1 MPESTETLN
10 MENTKPAPGLLT
22 LPSWLSRQRLEPL
35 MPVITLLAGL
45 AAYLVERAQGHS
57 PGAFLLYGLALAAG
71 GYFGLL
77 DGLKTLTKRQIDI
90 DLLMILAALGA
101 TAIGNPAEGVT
112 LLFLFSLS
120 GALES
125 FAMDRSRRA
134 ISKLLDLRPPTANV
148 RRGTDWV
155 EIPVEEL
162 VLEDVVQVRP
172 GERFPIDGEIRSGT
186 SYVDQAAIT
195 GESVPVYKEPGNTVF
210 AGTVNGNGGLEVR
223 VTRLAEDTTLARIV
237 QMVEEAQSS
246 KAKTQRTLD
255 TFEQYYSL
263 VVISGTALLIT
274 IPTLLLGHEF
284 YPVFYRAMTWM
295 VVASPCALVI
305 STPASILS
313 AIANGARRGVLF
325 KGGAHLESVAT
336 IKAIAFDKTG
346 TLTTGRPGLTHIQSC
361 CEMKESELLRLA
373 AAAESRSEHHL
384 ARAVV
389 ERAEQD
395 GIQLPQVE
403 TFEAL
408 PGLGVT
414 ARVEGRD
421 LLIGNQRLFRE
432 RSLTPHPDL
441 QTAHD
446 RLEEGGRTVML
457 VYGDGAWLGLLAV
470 EDTLRPEAAEAVTA
484 LHKLG
489 IKMVMLTG
497 DNARVAAHMAEAAGV
512 DEFKAGLMPA
522 DKVDLLKDLRAR
534 YGPVA
539 MVGDGVND
547 APALAAADVGIAMG
561 GAGTDVALETADV
574 VLMADNLA
582 LLPHTIRLARRAR
595 QVVWQNLAFSLT
607 VIAVLMISTFA
618 IDLPLTLGVIGH
630 EGSTVIVVLNGLR
643 LLGYRG

>member
-1 MPESTETLN
+1 
-10 MENTKPAPGLLT
+10 MENTKPVAQSIPVQVLFT
-22 LPSWLSRQRLEPL
+22 RQGLEPL
-35 MPVITLLAGL
+35 MPVITLIAGL
-45 AAYLVERAQGHS
+45 SAYFLERSQGHTPVVS
-57 PGAFLLYGLALAAG
+57 LLFGLGLTAG
-71 GYFGLL
+71 GLFGLL
-77 DGLKTLTKRQIDI
+77 DGLKTLTKRKIDI

-101 TAIGNPAEGVT
+101 TAIGRPAEGVT

-134 ISKLLDLRPPTANV
+134 ISKLLDLRPPTASV
-148 RRGTDWV
+148 RRGSEWV
-155 EIPVEEL
+155 EVPVEDL
-162 VLEDVVQVRP
+162 NLGDRVQVRP
-172 GERFPIDGEIRSGT
+172 GDRFPIDGEIASGT

-195 GESVPVYKEPGNTVF
+195 GESLPAYKEPGDTVF

-237 QMVEEAQSS
+237 QMVEEAQGS
-246 KAKTQRTLD
+246 KAQTQRKLD

-263 VVISGTALLIT
+263 VVISVTSLLIAV
-274 IPTLLLGHEF
+274 PTLLLDHEF
-284 YPVFYRAMTWM
+284 YPTFYRAMTWM

-325 KGGAHLESVAT
+325 KGGAHLEAVAT

-346 TLTTGRPGLTHIQSC
+346 TLTTGKPGLTHIQTC
-361 CEMKESELLRLA
+361 CDLSERELLRLA

-384 ARAVV
+384 AKAVL
-389 ERAEQD
+389 ERAKRD
-395 GIQLPQVE
+395 GLDLPAADA
-403 TFEAL
+403 FEAL
-408 PGLGVT
+408 PGLGVA
-414 ARVEGRD
+414 ARVEGRN

-432 RSLTPHPDL
+432 RGLAPNPEL

-446 RLEEGGRTVML
+446 ALEAEGRTVMI
-457 VYGDGAWLGLLAV
+457 VHGGESWLGLLAV
-470 EDTLRPEAAEAVTA
+470 EDTLRPEAADAVRA
-484 LHKLG
+484 LHNLG
-489 IKMVMLTG
+489 IQMVMLTG
-497 DNARVAAHMAEAAGV
+497 DNDRVAAHMAAAAGV
-512 DEFKAGLMPA
+512 DEFHAGLMPA
-522 DKVDLLKDLRAR
+522 DKVALLKDLRAK

-582 LLPHTIRLARRAR
+582 LLPHTIELARRAQR
-595 QVVWQNLAFSLT
+595 VVWQNLTFSMA
-607 VIAVLMISTFA
+607 VIVVLMISTFA
-618 IDLPLTLGVIGH
+618 VELPLTLGVIGH

-643 LLGYRG
+643 LLGYRA